1 MDLRRFITLK
11 TVVEEG
17 SFLRASQKLCC
28 TQSTV
33 TFHIQ
38 QLEQEFSVQLF
49 EKIGRRMCLTRE
61 GKKLLPHIYELTRV
75 MDTLREAAKKES
87 DPDGELRVVSG
98 ETLLSYRM
106 PQVLQRFRQRAPK
119 VRLSLQSLNCYV
131 IRDALLNDEADVGVF
146 YRVGNDDA
154 LNRRELGEQSLVLVA
169 SPQIADVDFTEPGRH
184 NACSFII
191 NEPQCVFRQI
201 FESTL
206 RQRRIPVETTI
217 ELLSIESIKR
227 CVAANIG
234 VSYLPRF
241 AVEKELESGELIE
254 LPFGE
259 QSQPLRQC
267 AHIML
272 EKRLAR
278 RCTFL
283 FSVLK
288 SVFCRDKNNAGLK
301 PGIEITLLSFA
312 VARPFRLVY
321 GAYQYFWY
329 RDGVFSPAAS
339 LSL

>member
-87 DPDGELRVVSG
+87 DPDGELRVISG

-154 LNRRELGEQSLVLVA
+154 LNRRELGEQPLALVA

-206 RQRRIPVETTI
+206 RQRRITVETTI

>member
-1 MDLRRFITLK
+1 
-11 TVVEEG
+11 
-17 SFLRASQKLCC
+17 
-28 TQSTV
+28 
-33 TFHIQ
+33 
-38 QLEQEFSVQLF
+38 
-49 EKIGRRMCLTRE
+49 
-61 GKKLLPHIYELTRV
+61 
-75 MDTLREAAKKES
+75 
-87 DPDGELRVVSG
+87 
-98 ETLLSYRM
+98 M

-169 SPQIADVDFTEPGRH
+169 SPQIVDVDFTEPGRH

-206 RQRRIPVETTI
+206 RQRRITVENTI
-217 ELLSIESIKR
+217 ELISIESIKR

-241 AVEKELESGELIE
+241 AVAKELECGELIE
-254 LPFGE
+254 LPLAN
-259 QSQPLRQC
+259 SRRPLRPC
-267 AHIML
+267 AHTML

-278 RCTFL
+278 RCTLL

-288 SVFCRDKNNAGLK
+288 RVLWLDKNNVGIK
-301 PGIEITLLSFA
+301 PGI
-312 VARPFRLVY
+312 
-321 GAYQYFWY
+321 
-329 RDGVFSPAAS
+329 
-339 LSL
+339 

>member
-206 RQRRIPVETTI
+206 RQRRITVETTI

-288 SVFCRDKNNAGLK
+288 SVFCQDKNNAGLK